1 MTASQDNQ
9 SATTT
14 DSPRRQ
20 ESGPTP
26 AGNPLLDVAY
36 IAVFAA
42 LIIALAFVAIPVGAA
57 GVPIVL
63 QNAAVILAG
72 LILGRTRGFLTALLF
87 LGLGLIG
94 LPVLAGGK
102 TTLAALGGPT
112 IGYLVGYLVSA
123 TVAGS
128 IAYLAPR
135 GNRKALT
142 IYLALGA
149 IAALACQYL
158 CGSVGMMFRADMPF
172 GQALAVNVPFLI
184 PDLIK
189 AACAVAIASGVHL
202 SLPDIRKKAFLK

>member
-9 SATTT
+9 PATTA
-14 DSPRRQ
+14 DSPHRQ
-20 ESGPTP
+20 ESAPTP

-57 GVPIVL
+57 GV
-63 QNAAVILAG
+63 
-72 LILGRTRGFLTALLF
+72 LTALLF

-158 CGSVGMMFRADMPF
+158 CGSVGMMFRADMSF

-189 AACAVAIASGVHL
+189 ATCAVAIASGVHL
-202 SLPDIRKKAFLK
+202 SLPDIRRKAFLK

>member
-9 SATTT
+9 SATTA
-14 DSPRRQ
+14 DSPHRQ
-20 ESGPTP
+20 ESAPTP

-63 QNAAVILAG
+63 QNAAVM
-72 LILGRTRGFLTALLF
+72 
-87 LGLGLIG
+87 
-94 LPVLAGGK
+94 LAGGK

-158 CGSVGMMFRADMPF
+158 CGSVGMMFRADMSF

-202 SLPDIRKKAFLK
+202 SLPDIRRKAFLK

>member
-9 SATTT
+9 SATTA
-14 DSPRRQ
+14 DSPHRQ
-20 ESGPTP
+20 ESAPTP

-72 LILGRTRGFLTALLF
+72 RGFLTALLF

-158 CGSVGMMFRADMPF
+158 CGSVGMMFRADMSF

-202 SLPDIRKKAFLK
+202 SLPDIRRKAFLK

>member
-9 SATTT
+9 PATTA
-14 DSPRRQ
+14 DSPHRQ
-20 ESGPTP
+20 ESAPTP

-72 LILGRTRGFLTALLF
+72 LILGRTRGFLTALLV

-102 TTLAALGGPT
+102 TTLAALGGPPLA
-112 IGYLVGYLVSA
+112 ILSA
-123 TVAGS
+123 TL
-128 IAYLAPR
+128 YPPRLLAVSPTSPLGETAR
-135 GNRKALT
+135 HSPYILP
-142 IYLALGA
+142 LALSQPWPA
-149 IAALACQYL
+149 NT
-158 CGSVGMMFRADMPF
+158 SVVRSA
-172 GQALAVNVPFLI
+172 
-184 PDLIK
+184 
-189 AACAVAIASGVHL
+189 
-202 SLPDIRKKAFLK
+202 

>member
-1 MTASQDNQ
+1 M
-9 SATTT
+9 
-14 DSPRRQ
+14 
-20 ESGPTP
+20 
-26 AGNPLLDVAY
+26 
-36 IAVFAA
+36 
-42 LIIALAFVAIPVGAA
+42 
-57 GVPIVL
+57 
-63 QNAAVILAG
+63 
-72 LILGRTRGFLTALLF
+72 
-87 LGLGLIG
+87 
-94 LPVLAGGK
+94 LAGGK

-158 CGSVGMMFRADMPF
+158 CGSVGMMFRADMSF

-184 PDLIK
+184 PDLVK
-189 AACAVAIASGVHL
+189 AACVVAIASGVHL
-202 SLPDIRKKAFLK
+202 SLPDIRRKAFLK

>member
-1 MTASQDNQ
+1 M
-9 SATTT
+9 
-14 DSPRRQ
+14 
-20 ESGPTP
+20 
-26 AGNPLLDVAY
+26 
-36 IAVFAA
+36 
-42 LIIALAFVAIPVGAA
+42 
-57 GVPIVL
+57 PIVL

-158 CGSVGMMFRADMPF
+158 CGSVGMMFRADMSF

-184 PDLIK
+184 PDLVK
-189 AACAVAIASGVHL
+189 AACVVAIASGVHL
-202 SLPDIRKKAFLK
+202 SLPDIRRKAFLK

>member
-9 SATTT
+9 SATTA
-14 DSPRRQ
+14 DSSHRQ
-20 ESGPTP
+20 ESAPTP

-102 TTLAALGGPT
+102 TTLAAL
-112 IGYLVGYLVSA
+112 
-123 TVAGS
+123 
-128 IAYLAPR
+128 
-135 GNRKALT
+135 
-142 IYLALGA
+142 
-149 IAALACQYL
+149 ACQYL
-158 CGSVGMMFRADMPF
+158 CGSVGMMFRADMSF

-202 SLPDIRKKAFLK
+202 SLPDIRRKAFLK

>member
-9 SATTT
+9 SATTA
-14 DSPRRQ
+14 DSPHRQ
-20 ESGPTP
+20 ESAPTP

-94 LPVLAGGK
+94 LPV
-102 TTLAALGGPT
+102 
-112 IGYLVGYLVSA
+112 
-123 TVAGS
+123 AGS

-158 CGSVGMMFRADMPF
+158 CGSVGMMFRADMSF

-202 SLPDIRKKAFLK
+202 SLPDIRRKAFLK

>member
-9 SATTT
+9 SATTA
-14 DSPRRQ
+14 DSPHRQ
-20 ESGPTP
+20 ESAPTP

-149 IAALACQYL
+149 IAPPWPANT
-158 CGSVGMMFRADMPF
+158 S
-172 GQALAVNVPFLI
+172 AVRS
-184 PDLIK
+184 
-189 AACAVAIASGVHL
+189 A
-202 SLPDIRKKAFLK
+202 